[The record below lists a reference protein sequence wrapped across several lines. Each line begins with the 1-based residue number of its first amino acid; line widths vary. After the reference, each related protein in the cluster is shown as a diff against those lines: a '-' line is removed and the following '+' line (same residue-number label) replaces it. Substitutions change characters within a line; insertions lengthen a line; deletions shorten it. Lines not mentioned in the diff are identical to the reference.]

1 MIFGNW
7 PIDETEGAV
16 LGYAITAGTH
26 NFRKGTLL
34 TLDHIAVLKQQ
45 NVTHIF
51 AARLEKHDISE
62 NDAALTVGTLL
73 ISENLEAGP
82 PIAGRVNLFARHA
95 GLFHANASDIDAI
108 NLLDPRISIATL
120 RNDCRVERGQMVA
133 TVKIIP
139 FAVPQTLTE
148 KLGDTQS
155 KAKAIDV
162 KPFRVTRIGLIQSRL
177 PSIRETV
184 LEKTKDLISSRVER
198 NQGSVSVEHRVA
210 HEHAALTSS
219 ISEVVK
225 DCDIIVIF
233 SASSIADEA
242 DIVPRAIINCGGE
255 ILRMGMPV
263 DPGNL
268 LVLAKLDDKYIV
280 VAPGSA
286 RSARENSLDWILDRL
301 MAGMQLSADDLGR
314 MGVGGLVL

>member
-7 PIDETEGAV
+7 PIEETEGAV
-16 LGYAITAGTH
+16 LGYAIAAGSH

-34 TLDHIAVLKQQ
+34 TSDHIAVLKHHGL
-45 NVTHIF
+45 THIF
-51 AARLEKHDISE
+51 AARLEKDDLGE
-62 NDAALTVGTLL
+62 NEAALAVGKLL
-73 ISENLEAGP
+73 ISENLNAGP
-82 PIAGRVNLFARHA
+82 SIAGRVNLFAQHA
-95 GLFHANASDIDAI
+95 GLFHANVSDIDAI

-120 RNDCRVERGQMVA
+120 HNNCRVERGQMVA

-139 FAVPQTLTE
+139 FAIPKVLIE
-148 KLGDTQS
+148 KLQGHQS
-155 KAKAIDV
+155 KAIDV
-162 KPFRVTRIGLIQSRL
+162 RPFRATRIGLIQSRL
-177 PSIRETV
+177 PSIRETIF
-184 LEKTKDLISSRVER
+184 EKTKNLISSRVER

-210 HEHAALTSS
+210 HEQTALSSS
-219 ISEVVK
+219 IREVAK
-225 DCDIIVIF
+225 DCDIILIF

-255 ILRMGMPV
+255 ILRMGVPV

-268 LVLAKLDDKYIV
+268 LVLAKLGDKYIV

-301 MAGMQLSADDLGR
+301 MAGMQLSANDLGR